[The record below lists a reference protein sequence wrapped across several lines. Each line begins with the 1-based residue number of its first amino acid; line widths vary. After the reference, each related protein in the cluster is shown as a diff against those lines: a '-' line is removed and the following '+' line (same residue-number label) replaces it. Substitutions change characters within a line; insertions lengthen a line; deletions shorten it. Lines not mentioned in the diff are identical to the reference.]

1 MERILVVTFDSEDHA
16 REASRALEELS
27 EQDVIALSA
36 AAIVTRNDSGQ
47 STVFTTHYD
56 DPQATM
62 GGTAVG
68 SLVGVLGGPLGLV
81 IGAVTGSALGAAMDL
96 KRARTGRIFTTDV
109 ADALERGQAALVAA
123 IDEESPDAVDARL
136 QALGGRVA
144 RHELSELADRE
155 YERDVAAV
163 ETAIADAK
171 AEAARSRARRRG
183 RLRHSVDRAV
193 AKLIRRSLRRT

>member
-16 REASRALEELS
+16 REASQALEQLS
-27 EQDVIALSA
+27 EEDVIAVNA
-36 AAIVTRNDSGQ
+36 AAIATRDANGLT
-47 STVFTTHYD
+47 TVVTTHYD

-68 SLVGVLGGPLGLV
+68 SLVGLFGGPIGLV
-81 IGAVTGSALGAAMDL
+81 IGAAAGSALGVAMDL
-96 KRARTGRIFTTDV
+96 KRARAGRHFTTDV
-109 ADALERGQAALVAA
+109 ADALERGQTALVAA

-155 YERDVAAV
+155 YEREVAAV
-163 ETAIADAK
+163 KTAIADAK
-171 AEAARSRARRRG
+171 AEAARSHARRRG

-193 AKLIRRSLRRT
+193 AKLIRLSLRRT